1 MVKASSA
8 ANALLK
14 AKSPKVKALLKTL
27 KSQKP
32 KKVNCSV
39 VYCSASVAIYP
50 QRNYDIYNTGK
61 CI

>member
-27 KSQKP
+27 KSQKL
-32 KKVNCSV
+32 KKVKCSV
-39 VYCSASVAIYP
+39 VRRSSLQ
-50 QRNYDIYNTGK
+50 QRTQST
-61 CI
+61 